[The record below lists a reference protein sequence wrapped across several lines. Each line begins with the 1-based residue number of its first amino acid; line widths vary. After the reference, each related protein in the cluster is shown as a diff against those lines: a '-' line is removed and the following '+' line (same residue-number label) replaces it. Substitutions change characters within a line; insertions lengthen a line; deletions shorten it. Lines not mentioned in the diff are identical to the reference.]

1 MVLTV
6 PYLVAA
12 LALTLAHAFD
22 YVSFLLL
29 VARHGLAAEANPIVV
44 VLAQEVGL
52 PGLTLAKIIA
62 VSFAALVMFLL
73 ARHSRALAMG
83 VLVFAI
89 GAGLIGGFSNVAAL

>member
-6 PYLVAA
+6 PYLIAA

-29 VARHGLAAEANPIVV
+29 VARHGLEAEANPIVV

-62 VSFAALVMFLL
+62 VSFAALVMILV
-73 ARHSRALAMG
+73 ARHSRGLAIG
-83 VLVFAI
+83 TLVFGIA
-89 GAGLIGGFSNVAAL
+89 AGLVGGFSNVAAL